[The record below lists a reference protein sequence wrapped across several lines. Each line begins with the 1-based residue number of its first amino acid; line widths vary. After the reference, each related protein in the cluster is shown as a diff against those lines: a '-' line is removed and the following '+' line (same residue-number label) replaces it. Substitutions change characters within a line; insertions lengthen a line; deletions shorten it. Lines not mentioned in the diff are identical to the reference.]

1 LLGRK
6 TTKEGEKTLSQN
18 NQFENKFE
26 YGIFWLKAG
35 EVLNTTLNIHNTFCH
50 KSIR

>member
-1 LLGRK
+1 VAYFTALSQHLLGRK

-26 YGIFWLKAG
+26 YGIF
-35 EVLNTTLNIHNTFCH
+35 
-50 KSIR
+50 